1 MNFLTTKTKYMATVK
16 LINYEEAS
24 PEVQAVFDDIK
35 TLRKV
40 EDVNNFWKALANQ
53 PDNLK
58 RTWQNV
64 KEVMGNGEIDSM
76 TKEMIY
82 IAVSIMNDCDYCIHT
97 HTAAAKSKGMTAGQY
112 QELLAVIALATTTNT
127 YANGLKIPTD
137 AVFLK

>member
-1 MNFLTTKTKYMATVK
+1 MATVK
-16 LINYEEAS
+16 LINYEDAS

-35 TLRKV
+35 SSRKV

-58 RTWQNV
+58 RAWLNV

-82 IAVSIMNDCDYCIHT
+82 IAVSIMNNCDYCIHT
-97 HTAAAKSKGMTAGQY
+97 HTAAAKSKGMTDGQY
-112 QELLAVIALATTTNT
+112 QELLAVIALASTTNAV
-127 YANGLKIPTD
+127 ANGLKIPVD
-137 AVFLK
+137 VQYLK

>member
-1 MNFLTTKTKYMATVK
+1 MATVK
-16 LINYEEAS
+16 LIQYEDAS

-35 TLRKV
+35 SSRKV

-58 RTWQNV
+58 RVWQSV

-82 IAVSIMNDCDYCIHT
+82 IAVSIMNNCDYCIHT
-97 HTAAAKSKGMTAGQY
+97 HTAAAKSKGMTDGQY
-112 QELLAVIALATTTNT
+112 QELLAVIALASTTNAF
-127 YANGLKIPTD
+127 ANGLKIPID
-137 AVFLK
+137 AQYLK